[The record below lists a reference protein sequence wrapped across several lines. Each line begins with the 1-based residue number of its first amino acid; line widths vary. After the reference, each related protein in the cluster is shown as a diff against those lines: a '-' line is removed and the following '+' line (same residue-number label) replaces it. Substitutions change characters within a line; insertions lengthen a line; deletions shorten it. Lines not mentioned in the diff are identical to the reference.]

1 MEVFKKILDIWDD
14 FIMFF
19 TPLSTNQLATGWC
32 NHAHLEPLVQ
42 GSSPRAVKCAYV
54 NVDCFMLDLLCPT
67 SEKQEHKISFKNLI

>member
-19 TPLSTNQLATGWC
+19 TTLSTNQLAAGWC

-42 GSSPRAVKCAYV
+42 GSSPRAVNSAY
-54 NVDCFMLDLLCPT
+54 
-67 SEKQEHKISFKNLI
+67 IYIYILIVFC